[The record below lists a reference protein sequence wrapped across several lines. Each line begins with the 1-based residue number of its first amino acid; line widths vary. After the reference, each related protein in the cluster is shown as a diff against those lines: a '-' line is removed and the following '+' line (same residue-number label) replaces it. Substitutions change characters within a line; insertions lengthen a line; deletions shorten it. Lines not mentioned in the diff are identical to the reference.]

1 MIEMAAAVDGDAAAA
16 AGRVLL
22 GYAVVLAT
30 PGPNM
35 LAILA
40 VAAARGFAAA
50 VPLCLG
56 VACGVGALA
65 AACLAAASALPDLGP
80 WGDDVARV
88 AQALLLLYLALRV
101 LRGAAGAGAARLAG
115 FGAGVCTAVANPVT
129 AAFFVSQFAGPP
141 GVAPGRTAGVVAVL
155 GAAAMALGCGLIL
168 AGVPARRLAWRAAP
182 AWHRAVC
189 IGGAAALVVL
199 AFLALRPVVA

>member
-1 MIEMAAAVDGDAAAA
+1 MIEMAAAVGGDAAAA

-56 VACGVGALA
+56 VACGVGTLA

-88 AQALLLLYLALRV
+88 AQALLLLYLV

-129 AAFFVSQFAGPP
+129 AAFFVTQFAGPP

-155 GAAAMALGCGLIL
+155 GAAAMALGCGLVL
-168 AGVPARRLAWRAAP
+168 AGLPARRAAP
-182 AWHRAVC
+182 AWRRAVC
-189 IGGAAALVVL
+189 VGGAATLVVL
-199 AFLALRPVVA
+199 ASLALRPVVA